1 MLETALKNADARRKL
16 PSPPMR
22 RALREQAGL
31 SQETIADAVGVQR
44 SAVSRWESG
53 SRTPRGN
60 VALTYAAVLNK
71 LAIHIEKAGR

>member
-31 SQETIADAVGVQR
+31 SQETIADAV
-44 SAVSRWESG
+44 
-53 SRTPRGN
+53 
-60 VALTYAAVLNK
+60 
-71 LAIHIEKAGR
+71 AGLF